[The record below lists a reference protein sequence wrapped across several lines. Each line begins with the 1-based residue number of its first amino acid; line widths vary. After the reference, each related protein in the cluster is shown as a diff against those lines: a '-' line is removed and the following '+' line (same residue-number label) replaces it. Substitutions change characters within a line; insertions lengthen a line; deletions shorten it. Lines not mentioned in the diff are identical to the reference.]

1 MYEQF
6 VINIKLKYLRIYNFG
21 GKNKNVAHEVI
32 ADWVI
37 DILTRF

>member
-1 MYEQF
+1 MYEKF

-21 GKNKNVAHEVI
+21 GKNKNVAHEAI
-32 ADWVI
+32 AEWVI